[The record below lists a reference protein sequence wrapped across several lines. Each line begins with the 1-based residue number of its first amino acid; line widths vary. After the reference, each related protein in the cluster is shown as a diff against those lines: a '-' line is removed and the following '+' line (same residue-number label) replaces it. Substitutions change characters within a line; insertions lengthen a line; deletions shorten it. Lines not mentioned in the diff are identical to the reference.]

1 MITPS
6 QAQMEAPTPLL
17 LIRADQNQG
26 CTQTTCPV
34 SQSVYGYRPNLAAT
48 IIFLL
53 IFLLSGLTSTYQGLR
68 TRTYFFTGAMVLGS
82 LSEVL
87 GYTAKMLLWND
98 PFSDTGF
105 KMSVVLLTFAP
116 AFYAA
121 GIYYTLKHICL
132 TVDGGQW
139 SRLRPGW
146 YTYIF
151 IACDVFSIVLQ
162 AVGGACAAAAETD
175 GLLAAGDNI
184 MITGLVTQVFTL
196 VVFGLLAADYGVAV
210 YRHRDE
216 LNPATVELRQSLR
229 FKLFVVALWIAF
241 LGILIRCTY
250 RVAELAG
257 GWVDNPIL
265 RNQGLFIGLDSV
277 AVAIAA
283 VILNIFHPGYCFP
296 SSQDRKARQDPESS
310 EGDLQMAK
318 L

>member
-1 MITPS
+1 MDAAIPH
-6 QAQMEAPTPLL
+6 LI
-17 LIRADQNQG
+17 IRADQNQG

-48 IIFLL
+48 ITFLL
-53 IFLLSGLTSTYQGLR
+53 IFLFSGLTSTYQGLQ

-98 PFSDTGF
+98 PFSDVGF

-132 TVDGGQW
+132 TVDGGRW

-151 IACDVFSIVLQ
+151 ISCDVFSIVLQ
-162 AVGGACAAAAETD
+162 AVGGACAAAAESD

-184 MITGLVTQVFTL
+184 MITGLATQVFTL

-296 SSQDRKARQDPESS
+296 SSQERKVRQHSESPG
-310 EGDLQMAK
+310 EDLQMAK
-318 L
+318 V